1 MSKKPR
7 PPQFNHVAMSLPA
20 DALDA
25 DGRAA
30 IGDFYGEV
38 FGFEELP
45 TMTVDRERLVLKAYT
60 YEQFVFLIAD
70 DQPMRAPRMDH
81 FGLSVGTLHE
91 FDEFY
96 ARAKAFRARD
106 DRVDLVERDIDD
118 YGGLKIHNF
127 YVGFLLPMMVE
138 LQHWEFIPHQPITQS
153 SPTEPVAPPA
163 SDTPTTP
170 ATPTTPTTPT

>member
-20 DALDA
+20 DSLDA

-30 IGDFYGEV
+30 ICDFYTEV

-45 TMTVDRERLVLKAYT
+45 TMTVDRERLVLQVHT
-60 YEQFVFLIAD
+60 YEQFLFLIAD
-70 DQPMRAPRMDH
+70 DTPMVAPRLDH
-81 FGLSVGTLHE
+81 FGLSVGTKQEL
-91 FDEFY
+91 DDLY
-96 ARAKAFRARD
+96 TRAKAYRSRD
-106 DRVDLVERDIDD
+106 ERVDLIERDVDD

-138 LQHWEFIPHQPITQS
+138 IQHWEFLPHVPITQ
-153 SPTEPVAPPA
+153 E
-163 SDTPTTP
+163 
-170 ATPTTPTTPT
+170 